1 VRERERGSSVDEVKM
16 IGREDRKQEEIRRK
30 EKKRKINDFFINC
43 DSQIILNILLRS
55 NEDRMW

>member
-16 IGREDRKQEEIRRK
+16 IGREDRMQEEIRRKEKKKPKGK

-43 DSQIILNILLRS
+43 DS
-55 NEDRMW
+55 

>member
-1 VRERERGSSVDEVKM
+1 M

>member
-30 EKKRKINDFFINC
+30 KKRNRKG
-43 DSQIILNILLRS
+43 RKKR
-55 NEDRMW
+55 EK